1 MSQKVGFIGLGSIGK
16 PMAINVAR
24 AGHDLMVFDLRP
36 EPVAELAGL
45 GAKVARSPRDIGRH
59 ADIIALVVMD
69 DAQLE
74 SVTMAAGGVLES
86 ARPGAIIVVHSSV
99 LPATV
104 RALAEASARHG
115 VQVIDAP
122 ISGGITG
129 AAKGTLCCMVGGDA
143 QALER
148 CRPVLQAFAS
158 NIFHLGATGAG
169 ATAKV
174 AHNLIAYINRL
185 AAAEGFALVEKAG
198 IDPRAFTEVVRLSG
212 GQSMAADTWLERA
225 MFRGD
230 DPDWQDRMHR
240 LFYKDL
246 NLALALGHEFGVPL
260 QAGALALQSIDKI
273 M

>member
-1 MSQKVGFIGLGSIGK
+1 MSQRVGFIGLGSIGK
-16 PMAINVAR
+16 PMAANVAR

-36 EPVAELAGL
+36 EPVAELASL
-45 GAKVARSPRDIGRH
+45 GAKVARNPHDIGRH
-59 ADIIALVVMD
+59 ADIIELVVMD
-69 DAQLE
+69 DAQVE
-74 SVTMAAGGVLES
+74 AVTTGAGGVLETT
-86 ARPGAIIVVHSSV
+86 RPGSIIVVHSSV
-99 LPATV
+99 LPASV
-104 RALAEASARHG
+104 RALADASARRG

-122 ISGGITG
+122 ITGGITG
-129 AAKGTLCCMVGGDA
+129 AAKGTLCCMAGGDP
-143 QALER
+143 QTLER

-185 AAAEGFALVEKAG
+185 AAAEGFALAEKAG
-198 IDPRAFTEVVRLSG
+198 IDPRAFSQVVRLGG

-230 DPDWQDRMHR
+230 DADWQDRMHR

-246 NLALALGHEFGVPL
+246 NLALALGHELSLPL
-260 QAGALALQSIDKI
+260 QGGALALQSIDKI

>member
-24 AGHDLMVFDLRP
+24 AGHDLMVFDLQP

-74 SVTMAAGGVLES
+74 SVTMAAGGVLET
-86 ARPGAIIVVHSSV
+86 ARPGAIVVVHSSV

-104 RALAEASARHG
+104 RALAEVSARHG

-198 IDPRAFTEVVRLSG
+198 LDPRAFTEVVRLSG